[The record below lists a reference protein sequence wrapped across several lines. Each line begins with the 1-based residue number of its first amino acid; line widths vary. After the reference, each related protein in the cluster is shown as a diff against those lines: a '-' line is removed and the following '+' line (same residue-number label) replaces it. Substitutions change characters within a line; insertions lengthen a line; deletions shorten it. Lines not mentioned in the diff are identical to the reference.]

1 MKTGILALRMAARG
15 LAGILV
21 CSAVLATAQYRP
33 GYART
38 ATSAAKP
45 GQYRIAGVLV
55 NAATGEPVS
64 RATVQALEAADS
76 HAVALCITDNEG
88 HFALTGLAA
97 AKYQLTASKRGFR
110 TAFYD
115 EHDEF
120 STAIVTGADQ
130 DTTHIEFKLTPGAVL
145 RGVVTGDD
153 GEPVANARVMLFQ
166 KPKHPAEGT
175 RTTQVDATVTDDT
188 GAYEFGELQAG
199 EYLLAVSA
207 EPWYAVHEGSVAR
220 VADNAPPRLNPALDV
235 AYPITYFDSTTEEE
249 SATPLLLNGGAREE
263 ANISLQA
270 LPALHLSLGVPR
282 KSSASLATPEL
293 QQVVFGN
300 VVATESSSFQGA
312 PQTGSVQMG
321 GIAPGHYELT
331 QGDPPRTTLLDLS
344 SSQQVDPNAG
354 GAELAVT
361 GRVRMTSGS
370 LVPGDP
376 MLTLARMDAG
386 PGQAIYAAQ
395 AHRGQFTFDAVPA
408 GQWAVMATVDS
419 ASFPV
424 VAVALNGVQRAGN
437 VVTLRDR
444 APDLIVTLSDA
455 ETRIEGFA
463 RENGKGLAGAMVV
476 LVPENPALWKALTRR
491 DQSDSDGSFTL
502 QNVAPGAYRLVAI
515 KDGWPLDWTSPDA
528 MARYLPGGIS
538 VTVTDKSGALLHL
551 GSPVNVQTR

>member
-1 MKTGILALRMAARG
+1 MRTGISVLHIAARG

-21 CSAVLATAQYRP
+21 CSAALATAQYRP
-33 GYART
+33 SYSRT
-38 ATSAAKP
+38 TTNVAKP
-45 GQYRIAGVLV
+45 GQYRIAGVLG

-97 AKYQLTASKRGFR
+97 TKYQLTASKRGFR

-130 DTTHIEFKLTPGAVL
+130 DTTHLEFKLTPGAVL
-145 RGVVTGDD
+145 RGVVTGD

-175 RTTQVDATVTDDT
+175 RTAQVDATVTDDT
-188 GAYEFGELQAG
+188 GAYEFGELKAG
-199 EYLLAVSA
+199 EYLLAVMA
-207 EPWYAVHEGSVAR
+207 EPWYAVHEGSVSR
-220 VADNAPPRLNPALDV
+220 LADDAPQRLNPALDV
-235 AYPITYFDSTTEEE
+235 AYPVTYFDSTTEEE
-249 SATPLLLNGGAREE
+249 SATPLQLNGGGREE

-270 LPALHLSLGVPR
+270 LPALHLSLGAPR
-282 KSSASLATPEL
+282 KSSGTLAAPEL

-300 VVATESSSFQGA
+300 VVAAESSSFQDA
-312 PQTGSVQMG
+312 PQTGSVEMG

-331 QGDPPRTTLLDLS
+331 QGDPPRTTGLDLS

-354 GAELAVT
+354 SAALAVT
-361 GRVRMTSGS
+361 GRLRMASGS
-370 LVPGDP
+370 QMPGDSTI
-376 MLTLARMDAG
+376 TLARMDTG
-386 PGQAIYAAQ
+386 PGQAMYAAQ

-408 GQWAVMATVDS
+408 GQWAVMATAES
-419 ASFPV
+419 ASLPV
-424 VAVALNGVQRAGN
+424 VAVALNRVQRAGN
-437 VVTLRDR
+437 VVTIRDR
-444 APDLIVTLSDA
+444 GADLIVTLSDA

-476 LVPENPALWKALTRR
+476 LLPENPALWKALTRR
-491 DQSDSDGSFTL
+491 DQSDSDGSFAL
-502 QNVAPGAYRLVAI
+502 QNVAPGAYTLVAI

-528 MARYLPGGIS
+528 MARYLPGGTS
-538 VTVTDKSGALLHL
+538 VTVTDKSGALMHL
-551 GSPVNVQTR
+551 GSPVKVQTR

>member
-1 MKTGILALRMAARG
+1 MRTGISVLHIAARG

-21 CSAVLATAQYRP
+21 CSAALATAQYRP
-33 GYART
+33 SYSRT
-38 ATSAAKP
+38 TTNVGKP

-130 DTTHIEFKLTPGAVL
+130 DTTHLEFKLTPGAVL
-145 RGVVTGDD
+145 RGVVTGD

-175 RTTQVDATVTDDT
+175 RTAQVDATVTDDT
-188 GAYEFGELQAG
+188 GAYEFGELKAG
-199 EYLLAVSA
+199 EYLLAVMA
-207 EPWYAVHEGSVAR
+207 EPWYAVHEGSVSR
-220 VADNAPPRLNPALDV
+220 LADDAPQRLNPALDV
-235 AYPITYFDSTTEEE
+235 AYPVTYFDSTTEEE
-249 SATPLLLNGGAREE
+249 SATPLQLNGGAREE

-282 KSSASLATPEL
+282 KSSGTLAAPEL

-300 VVATESSSFQGA
+300 VVAAESSSFQDA
-312 PQTGSVQMG
+312 PQTGSVEMG

-331 QGDPPRTTLLDLS
+331 QGDPPRTTGLDLS

-354 GAELAVT
+354 SAALAVT
-361 GRVRMTSGS
+361 GRLRMASGS
-370 LVPGDP
+370 PMPGDP
-376 MLTLARMDAG
+376 TVTLARMDTG
-386 PGQAIYAAQ
+386 PGQAMYAAQ

-408 GQWAVMATVDS
+408 GQWAVMATAES
-419 ASFPV
+419 ASLPV
-424 VAVALNGVQRAGN
+424 VAVALNRVQRAGN
-437 VVTLRDR
+437 VVTIRDR
-444 APDLIVTLSDA
+444 GADLIVTLSDA

-476 LVPENPALWKALTRR
+476 LLPENPALWKALTRR
-491 DQSDSDGSFTL
+491 DQSDSDGSFAL
-502 QNVAPGAYRLVAI
+502 QNVAPGAYTLVAI
-515 KDGWPLDWTSPDA
+515 KDGWPLDWTNPDA
-528 MARYLPGGIS
+528 MARYLPGGTS
-538 VTVTDKSGALLHL
+538 VTVTDKSGALMHL
-551 GSPVNVQTR
+551 GSPVKVQTR

>member
-1 MKTGILALRMAARG
+1 MRTGISVLHIAARG

-21 CSAVLATAQYRP
+21 CSAALATAQYRP
-33 GYART
+33 SYSRT
-38 ATSAAKP
+38 TTNVAKP
-45 GQYRIAGVLV
+45 GQYRIAGVLG

-97 AKYQLTASKRGFR
+97 TKYQLTASKRGFR

-130 DTTHIEFKLTPGAVL
+130 DTTHLEFKLTPGAVL
-145 RGVVTGDD
+145 RGVVTGD

-175 RTTQVDATVTDDT
+175 RTAQVDATVTDDT
-188 GAYEFGELQAG
+188 GAYEFGELKAG
-199 EYLLAVSA
+199 EYLLAVMA
-207 EPWYAVHEGSVAR
+207 EPWYAVHEGSVSR
-220 VADNAPPRLNPALDV
+220 LADDAPQRLNPALDV
-235 AYPITYFDSTTEEE
+235 AYPVTYFDSTTEEE
-249 SATPLLLNGGAREE
+249 SATPLQLNGGGREE

-270 LPALHLSLGVPR
+270 LPALHLSLGAPR
-282 KSSASLATPEL
+282 KSSGTLAAPEL

-300 VVATESSSFQGA
+300 VVAAESSSFQDA
-312 PQTGSVQMG
+312 PQTGSVEMG

-331 QGDPPRTTLLDLS
+331 QGDPPRTTGLDLS

-354 GAELAVT
+354 SAALAVT
-361 GRVRMTSGS
+361 GRLRMASGS
-370 LVPGDP
+370 QMPGDSTI
-376 MLTLARMDAG
+376 TLARMDTG
-386 PGQAIYAAQ
+386 PGQAMYAAQ

-408 GQWAVMATVDS
+408 GQWAVMATAES
-419 ASFPV
+419 ASLPV

-437 VVTLRDR
+437 VVTIRDR
-444 APDLIVTLSDA
+444 GADLIVTLSDA

-476 LVPENPALWKALTRR
+476 LLPENPALWKALTRR
-491 DQSDSDGSFTL
+491 DQSDSDGSFAL
-502 QNVAPGAYRLVAI
+502 QNVAPGAYTLVAI

-528 MARYLPGGIS
+528 MARYLPGGTS
-538 VTVTDKSGALLHL
+538 VTVTDKSGALMHL
-551 GSPVNVQTR
+551 GSRVKVQTR